1 MCMVCTHQLVDIS
14 QKNYR
19 TPRTQFTKLKVNKSK
34 DVSEEGS
41 IPLMREKK
49 AKGRRR
55 EGTE

>member
-1 MCMVCTHQLVDIS
+1 MVCTHQLVDIS